1 MARSYDVIQAEILKL
16 QREAEEALTDARNE
30 AIKRIRAEMA
40 KFGISADEL
49 RELAPVGHGG
59 ARAKNRAAA
68 TAPERNTAVIGES
81 DESPAV
87 RLLEDAGIDFRRK
100 APAPAASP
108 AQAKLAPKY
117 RDPKTGATWSGHARP
132 PAWIRDARDRSVFLI
147 DRSAAPVTRPA
158 KKAATKIAR
167 TALKKAPLPKVAA
180 RGSNKPKDSVS
191 R

>member
-16 QREAEEALTDARNE
+16 QREAEEALSDARNE

-40 KFGISADEL
+40 QFGIAADEL
-49 RELAPVGHGG
+49 RESAPVGHG
-59 ARAKNRAAA
+59 AVRAKKRAAA
-68 TAPERNTAVIGES
+68 TAPKGASAVMAAS

-100 APAPAASP
+100 APAPAASATP
-108 AQAKLAPKY
+108 AKPAPKY

-132 PAWIRDARDRSVFLI
+132 PAWIRDAKDRSVFLI
-147 DRSAAPVTRPA
+147 ERSAAPATRPA
-158 KKAATKIAR
+158 KKAATR
-167 TALKKAPLPKVAA
+167 TDRSALKKAPLPKVAA
-180 RGSNKPKDSVS
+180 KGSNKAKDSTS

>member
-16 QREAEEALTDARNE
+16 QREAEEALSDARNE

-40 KFGISADEL
+40 QFGITADEL
-49 RELAPVGHGG
+49 RESAPVGRRG

-68 TAPERNTAVIGES
+68 TAPTVTAAVMDAS

-100 APAPAASP
+100 ASAPAASP
-108 AQAKLAPKY
+108 APATPAPKY

-132 PAWIRDARDRSVFLI
+132 PAWIRDAKDRSVFLI
-147 DRSAAPVTRPA
+147 EGSAASATKPA
-158 KKAATKIAR
+158 KKAATRSAR
-167 TALKKAPLPKVAA
+167 SALKKAPLPKAA
-180 RGSNKPKDSVS
+180 AGGRSKKDLAS